1 MTGCLGSIVLNLG
14 LFEIQSN
21 LHSKI
26 FSGCMHLLQADT
38 ARSIRCCMQLLGQNV
53 HTGPYTIHARVH
65 LSYMAVSGGGYM
77 CTCCMHAQFLRV
89 VLLTVQVSMP
99 VRNTMKKEDK
109 LQVKSLTAI
118 DIQ

>member
-1 MTGCLGSIVLNLG
+1 M
-14 LFEIQSN
+14 Q
-21 LHSKI
+21 
-26 FSGCMHLLQADT
+26 LLQADT

-77 CTCCMHAQFLRV
+77 CTCCMHAQFLRAMRV

-99 VRNTMKKEDK
+99 VIVQEYNEERRQITSEEPYSNRYSVSKCCF
-109 LQVKSLTAI
+109 
-118 DIQ
+118 